1 MSKKL
6 KSISYAKNIQSINLI
21 TNKERKGQSNF
32 YLSVIENC
40 GTTLANRLIDYIKKG
55 GDINNL
61 TPDNLFKKD

>member
-1 MSKKL
+1 MSNKKV
-6 KSISYAKNIQSINLI
+6 SYAKNIQSINLI

-40 GTTLANRLIDYIKKG
+40 GTTLANLLIDYIKKG

-61 TPDNLFKKD
+61 TPDNLFKR